1 MRLNIL
7 FNKFKKGFKRQNQS
21 ATQNNQSTDST
32 VDLDDE
38 NTLQSLGAVGGSIQ
52 PSPILN
58 VQNNIEEIDMRRNRS
73 RELANRELPP
83 IPIQNNYRSIF
94 NKEDTPIILSDNEEE
109 IDPVREGQLRALI
122 EKHIPYDFEKK
133 ESKLKKYTI
142 SNMLYNPNYYFE
154 IPRNDKDF
162 LDIKRYYSLYKP
174 EEEKKLK
181 KLQYD
186 RDIYE
191 NFGYLYIELVET
203 LYQKYNFSDMELFKF
218 LND

>member
-7 FNKFKKGFKRQNQS
+7 FNKFKKGFKRRNQS
-21 ATQNNQSTDST
+21 VPQNNQSDDST
-32 VDLDDE
+32 VDATLDLDDE

-122 EKHIPYDFEKK
+122 EKHIPYDFE
-133 ESKLKKYTI
+133 SKL
-142 SNMLYNPNYYFE
+142 
-154 IPRNDKDF
+154 
-162 LDIKRYYSLYKP
+162 
-174 EEEKKLK
+174 
-181 KLQYD
+181 
-186 RDIYE
+186 
-191 NFGYLYIELVET
+191 
-203 LYQKYNFSDMELFKF
+203 LF
-218 LND
+218 